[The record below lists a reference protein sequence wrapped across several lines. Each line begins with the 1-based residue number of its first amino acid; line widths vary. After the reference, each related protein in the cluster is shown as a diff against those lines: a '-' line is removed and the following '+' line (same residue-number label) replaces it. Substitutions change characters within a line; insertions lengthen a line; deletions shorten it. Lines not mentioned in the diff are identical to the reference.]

1 MPGHNNLQSFSPQK
15 CTSSPTDE
23 GKKYELISFPSGGD
37 FFLSFLVIFLFCWA
51 LAKVSFP
58 KIEDVFFPVAN

>member
-1 MPGHNNLQSFSPQK
+1 MPGHNNLQSFSPLI

-37 FFLSFLVIFLFCWA
+37 FFSLFWSFFFFV
-51 LAKVSFP
+51 AKVSFP
-58 KIEDVFFPVAN
+58 KIEDVFVLAAN